1 MIYFQINYYEA
12 IIIWNSNILLS
23 FCCYVNTYSTRS
35 LKASEDHERK
45 DMQIW
50 NYSFLWNH
58 YHVPFTLICGLVRL
72 SAINEFKCVTS
83 AIFLWSYLLR
93 IKKSALSEKVNCLL
107 YTIRKICF
115 IFTGMCATMVLKFNS
130 EPQQIS
136 EYFQFQFNKTM
147 LYSFL
152 K

>member
-23 FCCYVNTYSTRS
+23 FCCYVNEYSTRS

-72 SAINEFKCVTS
+72 SEINEFKCVTS

-93 IKKSALSEKVNCLL
+93 IKKSTFREKVNCSL
-107 YTIRKICF
+107 YYVKSSLSLEECEPHCVYCLSRHLEQCYNFQNWFNEWI
-115 IFTGMCATMVLKFNS
+115 VL
-130 EPQQIS
+130 
-136 EYFQFQFNKTM
+136 QFAN
-147 LYSFL
+147 
-152 K
+152 

>member
-1 MIYFQINYYEA
+1 MRFEKAIRWDMVQFRYTCYSIKNKKKYEMRF
-12 IIIWNSNILLS
+12 WET
-23 FCCYVNTYSTRS
+23 NTM
-35 LKASEDHERK
+35 LMKFWKNDIK
-45 DMQIW
+45 I
-50 NYSFLWNH
+50 
-58 YHVPFTLICGLVRL
+58 
-72 SAINEFKCVTS
+72 K
-83 AIFLWSYLLR
+83 LR
-93 IKKSALSEKVNCLL
+93 RWWWVKKSALSEKVNCLL

-147 LYSFL
+147 LHSFL